1 MSCVS
6 RTVTAG
12 QTRAA
17 ANNRSTLM
25 DGLMSLAERLVA
37 RRLLSSE
44 ELDRVLKLQAEQ
56 PSPLT
61 RLVVELG
68 MLSEEDLL
76 PVLREHFDL
85 PVMSLRDLPPVL
97 LPIELPAGI
106 GDFFKLA
113 RMVPVAVE
121 GPELIVATADPLDV
135 SRLHALELA
144 TGLRVKPVLARE
156 KEIVSRIEALYG
168 ASYNADGAGEPQ
180 AHQIEGITDE
190 EDVAHLRDMASEVP
204 VIRLVNQML
213 VRALESRASDVHI
226 EPFENQLKVRYR
238 IDGILHEVE
247 SPPRQLKGAVISR
260 LKILAQLNIAERRL
274 PQDGRIKTRLAGK
287 DIDLRIATVPTLYGE
302 SVVIR
307 LLERGQIFTD
317 LETLG
322 FPPGPLARFNE
333 MIRKPHGMILVTGP
347 TGSGKTTTLYGALQK
362 INDPGKKII
371 TIEDPVEYQLSG
383 VNQIHVKPQIGLTFA
398 NGLRSIVRQDP
409 DVIMVGEIRDA
420 ETAEI
425 AVQAALTGH
434 LVFSTLHTNDAAG
447 AISRLLEMN
456 VQDYLLSS
464 SLLGVLAQRLV
475 RRLCPNCRREVPFV
489 ASANMGDAPHLDL
502 GDVPRTVWEAVGCFA
517 CSGTGYLGRVGIYE
531 LLPISSEICKVIVQH
546 ADAGAIRAL
555 AVRQG
560 MRLLREDGW
569 DKVRQGV
576 TTLAEVVRVTRE
588 EA

>member
-1 MSCVS
+1 
-6 RTVTAG
+6 
-12 QTRAA
+12 
-17 ANNRSTLM
+17 M
-25 DGLMSLAERLVA
+25 DNQLSLSERLVE
-37 RRLLSSE
+37 RRLLSTE
-44 ELDRVLKLQAEQ
+44 ELERVNKLQTEQ
-56 PSPLT
+56 QSPLT
-61 RLVVELG
+61 RLIVELG
-68 MLSEEDLL
+68 FLSEEDLL
-76 PVLREHFDL
+76 PVLRDHFEI
-85 PVMSLRDLPPVL
+85 PVMSLRDVPNTI
-97 LPIELPAGI
+97 LPIELPPGI

-113 RMVPVAVE
+113 RMVPVMID
-121 GPELIVATADPLDV
+121 GGELVVATTDPLDV

-144 TGLRVKPVLARE
+144 AGVRVKPVLARE
-156 KEIVSRIEALYG
+156 KEIAARIEALYSS
-168 ASYNADGAGEPQ
+168 SYAPDGGQEAVE
-180 AHQIEGITDE
+180 HQLEGLGDE

-247 SPPRQLKGAVISR
+247 SPPRQLKAAVISR

-287 DIDLRIATVPTLYGE
+287 DVDLRIATVPTLYGE

-307 LLERGQIFTD
+307 LLERGQIFTELD
-317 LETLG
+317 TLG
-322 FPPGPLARFNE
+322 FPPGPLAHFNE
-333 MIRKPHGMILVTGP
+333 MILKPHGMILVTGP

-447 AISRLLEMN
+447 AISRLLEMG

-475 RRLCPNCRREVPFV
+475 RRLCPSCRKEVPF
-489 ASANMGDAPHLDL
+489 ANIAGLTEELNLREANSLS
-502 GDVPRTVWEAVGCFA
+502 TVWEATGCSA
-517 CSGTGYLGRVGIYE
+517 CSGTGYLGRVGIFE
-531 LLPISSEICKVIVQH
+531 LLPVTSEICKVISQR
-546 ADAGAIRAL
+546 ADAGVIRNL
-555 AVRQG
+555 AVQQG

-569 DKVRQGV
+569 DKVRQGL
-576 TTLAEVVRVTRE
+576 TTLAEVLRVTRE
-588 EA
+588 ES

>member
-1 MSCVS
+1 MD
-6 RTVTAG
+6 
-12 QTRAA
+12 AA
-17 ANNRSTLM
+17 T
-25 DGLMSLAERLVA
+25 SLSDRLVE
-37 RRLLSSE
+37 RRLLSSD
-44 ELDRVLKLQAEQ
+44 ELDRVITLQSEQ
-56 PSPLT
+56 HAPLT

-68 MLSEEDLL
+68 LLSEEDLL
-76 PVLREHFDL
+76 PVLRDHFDI
-85 PVMSLRDLPPVL
+85 PVMSLRDVPNSALA
-97 LPIELPAGI
+97 IELPSGI
-106 GDFFKLA
+106 GDFFRLA
-113 RMVPVAVE
+113 RMVPVMIE
-121 GPELIVATADPLDV
+121 GAELVVATTDPLDV

-144 TGLRVKPVLARE
+144 VGMRVKPVLARE
-156 KEIVSRIEALYG
+156 KEIAARIEALY
-168 ASYNADGAGEPQ
+168 SSNYSPDGNQEALEHPL
-180 AHQIEGITDE
+180 EGLGDE

-213 VRALESRASDVHI
+213 VRALESRASDVHL
-226 EPFENQLKVRYR
+226 EPFENQLKIRYR

-247 SPPRQLKGAVISR
+247 SPPRQLKAAVISR

-287 DIDLRIATVPTLYGE
+287 DVDLRIATVPTLYGE

-307 LLERGQIFTD
+307 LLERGQIFTE
-317 LETLG
+317 LEAMG
-322 FPPGPLARFNE
+322 FPPGPLAHFNE
-333 MIRKPHGMILVTGP
+333 MILKPHGMILVTGP

-371 TIEDPVEYQLSG
+371 TIEDPVEYQLNG

-434 LVFSTLHTNDAAG
+434 LVFSTLHTNDSAG

-475 RRLCPNCRREVPFV
+475 RRLCPTCRREVPFADV
-489 ASANMGDAPHLDL
+489 EAATAELDVRESSSLSA
-502 GDVPRTVWEAVGCFA
+502 VWEAVGCHG
-517 CSGTGYLGRVGIYE
+517 CNGTGYLGRVGIFE
-531 LLPISSEICKVIVQH
+531 LLPVTSEICKVIVQR
-546 ADAGAIRAL
+546 ADAGVIRSL
-555 AVRQG
+555 AVQQG
-560 MRLLREDGW
+560 MRLLRDDGW

-576 TTLAEVVRVTRE
+576 TTLAEVLRVTRE
-588 EA
+588 EE

>member
-1 MSCVS
+1 MES
-6 RTVTAG
+6 
-12 QTRAA
+12 QL
-17 ANNRSTLM
+17 TL
-25 DGLMSLAERLVA
+25 SERLVE
-37 RRLLSSE
+37 RQLISSE
-44 ELDRVLKLQAEQ
+44 ELERVLKVQEEQQA
-56 PSPLT
+56 PLT

-68 MLSEEDLL
+68 FLSEDDLL
-76 PVLREHFDL
+76 PVLHEHFGM
-85 PVMSLRDLPPVL
+85 PVISLRDVPNTP
-97 LPIELPAGI
+97 LPIELPSGI
-106 GDFFKLA
+106 GDFFKLG
-113 RMVPVAVE
+113 RMVPIKIDGYELVVA
-121 GPELIVATADPLDV
+121 AADPMEF
-135 SRLHALELA
+135 SRFHAIEMA
-144 TGLRVKPVLARE
+144 TGMPVRPVLARE
-156 KEIVSRIEALYG
+156 KEISARIESLYSS
-168 ASYNADGAGEPQ
+168 SYAPDGGQEAVGESL
-180 AHQIEGITDE
+180 EGIGED

-238 IDGILHEVE
+238 IDGILHEIE
-247 SPPRQLKGAVISR
+247 SPPRQLKAAVISR

-287 DIDLRIATVPTLYGE
+287 DVDLRIATVPTLYGE

-307 LLERGQIFTD
+307 LLERGQIFTQLD
-317 LETLG
+317 TLG
-322 FPPGPLARFNE
+322 FPPLLLKRFDE
-333 MIRKPHGMILVTGP
+333 MILKPHGMILVTGP

-447 AISRLLEMN
+447 AISRLLEMG

-475 RRLCPNCRREVPFV
+475 RRLCPNCRKQVPFT
-489 ASANMGDAPHLDL
+489 AMNGMSAELVGQNTTPLK
-502 GDVPRTVWEAVGCFA
+502 TVYEAGGCDA

-531 LLPISSEICKVIVQH
+531 LLPVTSELCKVINQR
-546 ADAGAIRAL
+546 ADAGVIRNL
-555 AVRQG
+555 AVQQG
-560 MRLLREDGW
+560 MRLLRDDGW
-569 DKVRQGV
+569 DKVSQGI
-576 TTLAEVVRVTRE
+576 TTLAEVLRVTRE

>member
-1 MSCVS
+1 MEAS
-6 RTVTAG
+6 
-12 QTRAA
+12 
-17 ANNRSTLM
+17 
-25 DGLMSLAERLVA
+25 MSLSERLVA
-37 RRLLSSE
+37 RRLLSGD
-44 ELDRVLKLQAEQ
+44 ELDRVIKLQTEQ
-56 PSPLT
+56 QSPLT

-85 PVMSLRDLPPVL
+85 PVMSLRDLPPTL
-97 LPIELPAGI
+97 LPIEFPPGI

-113 RMVPVAVE
+113 RMVPVSVE
-121 GPELIVATADPLDV
+121 GTELVVATTDPLDV

-156 KEIVSRIEALYG
+156 KEITARIEALYS
-168 ASYNADGAGEPQ
+168 ASYAQDGNAEPQ
-180 AHQIEGITDE
+180 AHQIDAIGDE

-238 IDGILHEVE
+238 IDGILHEVD
-247 SPPRQLKGAVISR
+247 SPPRQLKAAVISR

-307 LLERGQIFTD
+307 LLERGQIFTELD
-317 LETLG
+317 TLG
-322 FPPGPLARFNE
+322 FPPEPLARFHE
-333 MIRKPHGMILVTGP
+333 MILKPHGMILVTGP

-371 TIEDPVEYQLSG
+371 TIEDPVEYQLGG

-475 RRLCPNCRREVPFV
+475 RRLCPGCRKEVPFAGV
-489 ASANMGDAPHLDL
+489 EGLTEDAPVRNGEAL
-502 GDVPRTVWEAVGCFA
+502 RTVWEAVGCNA
-517 CSGTGYLGRVGIYE
+517 CSGTGYLGRVGIFE
-531 LLPISSEICKVIVQH
+531 LLPVTSEICKVIVQR

-555 AVRQG
+555 AAQQG

-576 TTLAEVVRVTRE
+576 TTLAEVLRVTRE
-588 EA
+588 ET

>member
-1 MSCVS
+1 MEAQ
-6 RTVTAG
+6 AG
-12 QTRAA
+12 LSQ
-17 ANNRSTLM
+17 L
-25 DGLMSLAERLVA
+25 LVA
-37 RRLLSSE
+37 RQLISGD
-44 ELDRVLKLQAEQ
+44 ELERVSKLQAEQ
-56 PSPLT
+56 QSPLT

-68 MLSEEDLL
+68 LVSEEDLL
-76 PVLREHFDL
+76 PVLRDYFNL
-85 PVMSLRDLPPVL
+85 PVISLRDVANTPPPIDLPGN
-97 LPIELPAGI
+97 A

-113 RMVPVAVE
+113 RMVPVKIE
-121 GPELIVATADPLDV
+121 GAELVVATTDPLDV
-135 SRLHALELA
+135 MRLHALELA
-144 TGLRVKPVLARE
+144 SAMRVKPVLAKE
-156 KEIVSRIEALYG
+156 KEIFARIEALYG
-168 ASYNADGAGEPQ
+168 ATEAVEANQTLAQQLDGLG
-180 AHQIEGITDE
+180 DE

-226 EPFENQLKVRYR
+226 EPFENQLKIRYR

-247 SPPRQLKGAVISR
+247 SPPRQLKAAVISR

-274 PQDGRIKTRLAGK
+274 PQDGRIKIRLGGK
-287 DIDLRIATVPTLYGE
+287 DVDLRIATVPTLYGE

-307 LLERGQIFTD
+307 LLERGQIFTQLD
-317 LETLG
+317 TLG
-322 FPPGPLARFNE
+322 FPPDILARFNE
-333 MIRKPHGMILVTGP
+333 MILKPHGMILVTGP

-447 AISRLLEMN
+447 AISRLLEMG

-464 SLLGVLAQRLV
+464 SLLCVLAQRLV
-475 RRLCPNCRREVPFV
+475 RRLCPQCRKQAPFTGLDGVVPEFEFHDGTGL
-489 ASANMGDAPHLDL
+489 NM
-502 GDVPRTVWEAVGCFA
+502 VWEAVGCEA

-531 LLPISSEICKVIVQH
+531 LLPVTAEICKIIVQR
-546 ADAGAIRAL
+546 ADANTIRSLAIE
-555 AVRQG
+555 QG
-560 MRLLREDGW
+560 MRLLRDDGW
-569 DKVRQGV
+569 DKVRQGI
-576 TTLAEVVRVTRE
+576 TTLAEVLRVTRE

>member
-1 MSCVS
+1 MDAPLNL
-6 RTVTAG
+6 AG
-12 QTRAA
+12 
-17 ANNRSTLM
+17 
-25 DGLMSLAERLVA
+25 RLVE
-37 RRLLSSE
+37 RRLISAE
-44 ELDRVLKLQAEQ
+44 EMERVIKLQQEQ
-56 PSPLT
+56 QAPFT

-68 MLSEEDLL
+68 FISEDDLL
-76 PVLREHFDL
+76 PVLRDHF
-85 PVMSLRDLPPVL
+85 
-97 LPIELPAGI
+97 ELPLTALKDYPTTALPLEFSPGAI
-106 GDFFKLA
+106 EFFKHA
-113 RMVPVAVE
+113 RMVPLKLDGRDLLVA
-121 GPELIVATADPLDV
+121 ITDPLDI
-135 SRLHALELA
+135 SRLHSLELA
-144 TGLRVKPVLARE
+144 TGLRVKPLLAKE
-156 KEIVSRIEALYG
+156 KEISARIEALFG
-168 ASYNADGAGEPQ
+168 NAPSDGPGPAAARE
-180 AHQIEGITDE
+180 IEGIVDE

-247 SPPRQLKGAVISR
+247 PPPRQLRAAVISR

-274 PQDGRIKTRLAGK
+274 PQDGRIKIRLGGK
-287 DIDLRIATVPTLYGE
+287 DVDLRIATVPTLYGE

-307 LLERGQIFTD
+307 LLERGQIFTQ

-322 FPPGPLARFNE
+322 FPLTLLEQFNA
-333 MIRKPHGMILVTGP
+333 MILKPHGMILVTGP

-383 VNQIHVKPQIGLTFA
+383 VNQIQVKPQIGLSFA

-409 DVIMVGEIRDA
+409 DVIMVGEIRDS

-447 AISRLLEMN
+447 AISRLLEMG

-475 RRLCPNCRREVPFV
+475 RRLCETCRREVPF
-489 ASANMGDAPHLDL
+489 AGIANESEFGFAE
-502 GDVPRTVWEAVGCFA
+502 GTAPRTVWEAVGCEM
-517 CSGTGYLGRVGIYE
+517 CSGTGYLGRIGIFE
-531 LLPISSEICKVIVQH
+531 LLTVNTEICKVIIER
-546 ADAGAIRAL
+546 ADAGTIRKM
-555 AVRQG
+555 AVQQG
-560 MRLLREDGW
+560 MRLLRDDGW
-569 DKVRQGV
+569 DKVRQG
-576 TTLAEVVRVTRE
+576 TTTFAEVLRVTRE

>member
-1 MSCVS
+1 
-6 RTVTAG
+6 
-12 QTRAA
+12 
-17 ANNRSTLM
+17 M
-25 DGLMSLAERLVA
+25 DAQLSLSDRLVQ
-37 RRLLSSE
+37 RRLLSNE
-44 ELDRVLKLQAEQ
+44 ELERVMKLKEEQQA
-56 PSPLT
+56 PLT

-68 MLSEEDLL
+68 FLSEEDLL
-76 PVLREHFDL
+76 PVLRDHFDI
-85 PVMSLRDLPPVL
+85 PMMSLKDVANTP
-97 LPIELPAGI
+97 LPIELPPGI
-106 GDFFKLA
+106 GDFFKMA
-113 RMVPVAVE
+113 RMVPVQID
-121 GPELIVATADPLDV
+121 GRELLVATTDPLDL

-144 TGLRVKPVLARE
+144 VGLRVRPVLARE
-156 KEIVSRIEALYG
+156 KEIAARIEAMYSSTYAVNG
-168 ASYNADGAGEPQ
+168 NTEATAQ
-180 AHQIEGITDE
+180 TIEGIGDE

-204 VIRLVNQML
+204 VIRMVNQML

-226 EPFENQLKVRYR
+226 EPFENQLKIRYR
-238 IDGILHEVE
+238 IDGILHEIE
-247 SPPRQLKGAVISR
+247 SPPRQLKAAIISR

-287 DIDLRIATVPTLYGE
+287 DVDLRIATVPTLYGE

-307 LLERGQIFTD
+307 LLERGQIFTQLD
-317 LETLG
+317 TLG
-322 FPPGPLARFNE
+322 FPALPLARFNE
-333 MIRKPHGMILVTGP
+333 MILKPHGMILVTGP

-447 AISRLLEMN
+447 AISRLLEMG

-475 RRLCPNCRREVPFV
+475 RRLCPSCRKEVPFAGV
-489 ASANMGDAPHLDL
+489 EG
-502 GDVPRTVWEAVGCFA
+502 VPAELEFQNGNLNTIWEAVGCAA
-517 CSGTGYLGRVGIYE
+517 CSGTGYLGRVGIFE
-531 LLPISSEICKVIVQH
+531 LLPVTSEICKVIVQR
-546 ADAGAIRAL
+546 ADAGAIRNL
-555 AVRQG
+555 AIQQG
-560 MRLLREDGW
+560 MRLLRDDGW
-569 DKVRQGV
+569 DKVGQGM
-576 TTLAEVVRVTRE
+576 TTLAEVLRVTRE

>member
-1 MSCVS
+1 MEPY
-6 RTVTAG
+6 G
-12 QTRAA
+12 
-17 ANNRSTLM
+17 N
-25 DGLMSLAERLVA
+25 LAQKLIEQKLISDQEMERVVKL
-37 RRLLSSE
+37 RE
-44 ELDRVLKLQAEQ
+44 EQQA
-56 PSPLT
+56 PLT
-61 RLVVELG
+61 RLIVELG
-68 MLSEEDLL
+68 FLSEDDLL
-76 PVLREHFDL
+76 PVLRDHFDIPLVSLKDQPATPL
-85 PVMSLRDLPPVL
+85 PVEFSSGVAEFLR
-97 LPIELPAGI
+97 
-106 GDFFKLA
+106 LA
-113 RMVPVAVE
+113 RMVPVKIE
-121 GPELIVATADPLDV
+121 GRDLIVATTDPLDL
-135 SRLHALELA
+135 SRLHALEIA
-144 TGLRVKPVLARE
+144 AGIRVKPVLAKE
-156 KEIVSRIEALYG
+156 KEITARIEALFGNG
-168 ASYNADGAGEPQ
+168 ASADSSQPAIARE
-180 AHQIEGITDE
+180 IEGAVDE

-247 SPPRQLKGAVISR
+247 APPRQLKAVVISR

-274 PQDGRIKTRLAGK
+274 PQDGRIKIRLAGK
-287 DIDLRIATVPTLYGE
+287 DVDLRIATVPTLYGE

-307 LLERGQIFTD
+307 LLERSQIFAQ
-317 LETLG
+317 LNALG
-322 FPPGPLARFNE
+322 FPPGVLQQFND
-333 MIRKPHGMILVTGP
+333 MISKPHGMILVTGP

-447 AISRLLEMN
+447 AISRLLEMG
-456 VQDYLLSS
+456 VQDYLLAS

-475 RRLCPNCRREVPFV
+475 RRLCPNCRREIPF
-489 ASANMGDAPHLDL
+489 AGLDSNDSEWKAQN
-502 GDVPRTVWEAVGCFA
+502 GDVPQTVWEPVGCET
-517 CSGTGYLGRVGIYE
+517 CNGTGYLGRLGIFE
-531 LLPISSEICKVIVQH
+531 LLPATSEMCKIIVQR
-546 ADAGAIRAL
+546 ADAGSIRNL
-555 AVRQG
+555 AVQLG
-560 MRLLREDGW
+560 MRLLRDDGW

-576 TTLAEVVRVTRE
+576 TSLAEVLRVTRE
-588 EA
+588 EM

>member
-1 MSCVS
+1 
-6 RTVTAG
+6 
-12 QTRAA
+12 
-17 ANNRSTLM
+17 M
-25 DGLMSLAERLVA
+25 DNQLSLSERLVE
-37 RRLLSSE
+37 RRLLSTE
-44 ELDRVLKLQAEQ
+44 ELERVNKLQTEQ
-56 PSPLT
+56 QSPLT
-61 RLVVELG
+61 RLIVELG
-68 MLSEEDLL
+68 FLSEEDLL
-76 PVLREHFDL
+76 PVLRDHFEI
-85 PVMSLRDLPPVL
+85 PVMSLRDVPNTI
-97 LPIELPAGI
+97 LPIELPPGI

-113 RMVPVAVE
+113 RMVPVMID
-121 GPELIVATADPLDV
+121 GGELVVATTDPLDV

-144 TGLRVKPVLARE
+144 AGVRVKPVLARE
-156 KEIVSRIEALYG
+156 KEISARIEALYSS
-168 ASYNADGAGEPQ
+168 SYAPDSGQEAVE
-180 AHQIEGITDE
+180 HQLEGLGDE

-247 SPPRQLKGAVISR
+247 SPPRQLKAAVISR

-287 DIDLRIATVPTLYGE
+287 DVDLRIATVPTLYGE

-307 LLERGQIFTD
+307 LLERGQIFTELD
-317 LETLG
+317 TLG
-322 FPPGPLARFNE
+322 FPPGPLAHFNE
-333 MIRKPHGMILVTGP
+333 MILKPHGMILVTGP

-447 AISRLLEMN
+447 AISRLLEMG

-475 RRLCPNCRREVPFV
+475 RRLCPSCRKEVPF
-489 ASANMGDAPHLDL
+489 ANIAGLTEELNLREANSLS
-502 GDVPRTVWEAVGCFA
+502 TVWEATGCSA
-517 CSGTGYLGRVGIYE
+517 CSGTGYLGRVGIFE
-531 LLPISSEICKVIVQH
+531 LLPVTSEICKVISQR
-546 ADAGAIRAL
+546 ADAGVIRNL
-555 AVRQG
+555 AVQQG

-569 DKVRQGV
+569 DKVRQGL
-576 TTLAEVVRVTRE
+576 TTLAEVLRVTRE
-588 EA
+588 ES

>member
-1 MSCVS
+1 MDN
-6 RTVTAG
+6 
-12 QTRAA
+12 QL
-17 ANNRSTLM
+17 TL
-25 DGLMSLAERLVA
+25 SERLVE
-37 RRLLSSE
+37 RRLLSSD
-44 ELDRVLKLQAEQ
+44 ELERVNKLQTEQ
-56 PSPLT
+56 QSPLT

-68 MLSEEDLL
+68 FLSEEDLL
-76 PVLREHFDL
+76 PVLRDHFEI
-85 PVMSLRDLPPVL
+85 PVMSLRDIPNTI
-97 LPIELPAGI
+97 LPIELPPGI

-113 RMVPVAVE
+113 RMVPVMID
-121 GPELIVATADPLDV
+121 GTELVVATTDPLDV

-144 TGLRVKPVLARE
+144 AGVRVKPVLARE
-156 KEIVSRIEALYG
+156 KEIAARIEALY
-168 ASYNADGAGEPQ
+168 SSSNAPDGGPEAVEHPL
-180 AHQIEGITDE
+180 EGIGDE

-247 SPPRQLKGAVISR
+247 SPPRQLKAAVISR

-287 DIDLRIATVPTLYGE
+287 DVDLRIATVPTLYGE

-307 LLERGQIFTD
+307 LLERGQIFTELD
-317 LETLG
+317 TLG
-322 FPPGPLARFNE
+322 FPPGPLAHFNE
-333 MIRKPHGMILVTGP
+333 MILKPHGMILVTGP

-447 AISRLLEMN
+447 AISRLLEMG

-475 RRLCPNCRREVPFV
+475 RRLCPSCRKEVPF
-489 ASANMGDAPHLDL
+489 ADMEGLTEELNLREGNSLT
-502 GDVPRTVWEAVGCFA
+502 TVWEATGCNA
-517 CSGTGYLGRVGIYE
+517 CSGTGYLGRVGIFE
-531 LLPISSEICKVIVQH
+531 LLPVTSEICKVISQR
-546 ADAGAIRAL
+546 ADAGVIRNL
-555 AVRQG
+555 AVQQG

-569 DKVRQGV
+569 DKVRQGL
-576 TTLAEVVRVTRE
+576 TTLAEVLRVTRE
-588 EA
+588 ET

>member
-1 MSCVS
+1 MDN
-6 RTVTAG
+6 
-12 QTRAA
+12 QL
-17 ANNRSTLM
+17 TL
-25 DGLMSLAERLVA
+25 SERLVE
-37 RRLLSSE
+37 RRLLSSD
-44 ELDRVLKLQAEQ
+44 ELERVNKLQTEQ
-56 PSPLT
+56 QSPLT

-68 MLSEEDLL
+68 FLSEEDLL
-76 PVLREHFDL
+76 PVLRDHFEI
-85 PVMSLRDLPPVL
+85 PVMSLRDIPNTI
-97 LPIELPAGI
+97 LPIELPPGI

-113 RMVPVAVE
+113 RMVPVMID
-121 GPELIVATADPLDV
+121 GTELVVATTDPLDI

-144 TGLRVKPVLARE
+144 AGVRVKPVLARE
-156 KEIVSRIEALYG
+156 KEIAARIEALY
-168 ASYNADGAGEPQ
+168 SSSNAPDGGQEAVEHPL
-180 AHQIEGITDE
+180 EGIGDE

-247 SPPRQLKGAVISR
+247 SPPRQLKAAVISR

-287 DIDLRIATVPTLYGE
+287 DVDLRIATVPTLYGE

-307 LLERGQIFTD
+307 LLERGQIFTELD
-317 LETLG
+317 TLG
-322 FPPGPLARFNE
+322 FPPGPLAHFNE
-333 MIRKPHGMILVTGP
+333 MILKPHGMILVTGP

-447 AISRLLEMN
+447 AISRLLEMG

-475 RRLCPNCRREVPFV
+475 RRLCPSCRKEVPF
-489 ASANMGDAPHLDL
+489 ADMEGLTEELNLREGNSLT
-502 GDVPRTVWEAVGCFA
+502 TVWEATGCNA
-517 CSGTGYLGRVGIYE
+517 CSGTGYLGRVGIFE
-531 LLPISSEICKVIVQH
+531 LLPVTSEICKVISQR
-546 ADAGAIRAL
+546 ADAGVIRNL
-555 AVRQG
+555 AVQQG

-569 DKVRQGV
+569 DKVRQGL
-576 TTLAEVVRVTRE
+576 TTLAEVLRVTRE
-588 EA
+588 ET

>member
-1 MSCVS
+1 
-6 RTVTAG
+6 
-12 QTRAA
+12 
-17 ANNRSTLM
+17 M
-25 DGLMSLAERLVA
+25 DAQLSLSDRLVQ
-37 RRLLSSE
+37 RRLISNE
-44 ELDRVLKLQAEQ
+44 ELERVMKLKEEQQA
-56 PSPLT
+56 PLT

-68 MLSEEDLL
+68 FLSEEDLL
-76 PVLREHFDL
+76 PVLRDHFDI
-85 PVMSLRDLPPVL
+85 PMMSLKDVVNTP
-97 LPIELPAGI
+97 LPIEFPPGI

-113 RMVPVAVE
+113 RMVPVQID
-121 GPELIVATADPLDV
+121 GRELLVAMTDPLDL

-144 TGLRVKPVLARE
+144 VGLRVKPVLARE
-156 KEIVSRIEALYG
+156 KEIAARIEAMYSS
-168 ASYNADGAGEPQ
+168 SYAVSGNSEATAQP
-180 AHQIEGITDE
+180 IEGIGDE

-226 EPFENQLKVRYR
+226 EPFENQLKIRYR
-238 IDGILHEVE
+238 IDGILHEIE
-247 SPPRQLKGAVISR
+247 SPPRQLKAAIISR

-287 DIDLRIATVPTLYGE
+287 DVDLRIATVPTLYGE

-307 LLERGQIFTD
+307 LLERGQIFTQLD
-317 LETLG
+317 TLG
-322 FPPGPLARFNE
+322 FPALPLARFNE
-333 MIRKPHGMILVTGP
+333 MILKPHGMILVTGP

-371 TIEDPVEYQLSG
+371 TIEDPVEYQLAG

-447 AISRLLEMN
+447 AISRLLEMG

-475 RRLCPNCRREVPFV
+475 RRLCPSCRKEIPFAGVEGVPAELEFQNGN
-489 ASANMGDAPHLDL
+489 AFT
-502 GDVPRTVWEAVGCFA
+502 TVWEAVGCAA
-517 CSGTGYLGRVGIYE
+517 CSGTGYLGRVGIFE
-531 LLPISSEICKVIVQH
+531 LLPVTSEICKVIVQR
-546 ADAGAIRAL
+546 ADAGAIRNL
-555 AVRQG
+555 AIQQG
-560 MRLLREDGW
+560 MRLLRDDGW
-569 DKVRQGV
+569 DKVGQGV
-576 TTLAEVVRVTRE
+576 TTLAEVLRVTRE